1 MPQIRHLARFTT
13 PVDLK
18 ANDTKDTPIKTSTAT
33 SRKTFNDEIE
43 LILTQSTQPLS
54 ITEIA
59 ELASRRLNKAYD
71 ETTIRFAINELV
83 DENRI
88 TYRVETKQERAVR
101 SDNPTLATRSVCAKL
116 YWAPVQEVPARTVTE
131 VVPGFRLFGE
141 NNQIHRKRYVGK
153 RKLKRSLKE
162 VELEDVSPA
171 PSNSNAVVD
180 YLIEK
185 MVSERTAEIQAQL
198 DAANAKLNKLQELFK
213 SAL

>member
-1 MPQIRHLARFTT
+1 MPQIKHLARFTT

-18 ANDTKDTPIKTSTAT
+18 SNDIKDTTIKTQ
-33 SRKTFNDEIE
+33 KQTFNDVVE
-43 LILTQSTQPLS
+43 LMLTESTQPLS

-59 ELASRRLNKAYD
+59 ELASRKLSKAYD
-71 ETTIRFAINELV
+71 ETTVRFAINELIA
-83 DENRI
+83 ENRI
-88 TYRVETKQERAVR
+88 TYRVESKQERAVR
-101 SDNPTLATRSVCAKL
+101 SDNPTLATRSICAKL

-153 RKLKRSLKE
+153 RRIK
-162 VELEDVSPA
+162 ELERVESTPVA
-171 PSNSNAVVD
+171 SNSNAVVD

-185 MVSERTAEIQAQL
+185 MVAERTADLQAQL
-198 DAANAKLNKLQELFK
+198 DAANAKMAKLQELFK